1 MAHCN
6 ARLSPRDRAELVEQG
21 VDPAC
26 PRPSGPTSDRT
37 TPTAS
42 GSTRCL
48 GSLRIPITG
57 VHTAPGGVTPASRL

>member
-1 MAHCN
+1 MAHHN
-6 ARLSPRDRAELVEQG
+6 ARLTPVTRAELVERVTDGWPQ
-21 VDPAC
+21 A
-26 PRPSGPTSDRT
+26 RSGSTYDRT